1 MVIPLQYIFG
11 TGGIVAAVATSGI
24 SLVAISTASILIQGW
39 MKHKDFDLKIKQ
51 CEYAFQ
57 TYQHLLNEIRLMM
70 RSGDCD
76 LTTLRL
82 NLNNTDDFIVDNAPY

>member
-1 MVIPLQYIFG
+1 
-11 TGGIVAAVATSGI
+11 
-24 SLVAISTASILIQGW
+24 

-76 LTTLRL
+76 LNTLRL
-82 NLNNTDDFIVDNAPY
+82 TLNHTDDFIVDNAPIVDKFLHKYYEKFTTA